1 METIKKLL
9 ADLVWTAIYPLI
21 TVWIMW
27 PALGVFSNACLL

>member
-9 ADLVWTAIYPLI
+9 ADLVWTAIYLLI

-27 PALGVFSNACLL
+27 PVLGVLGNDCLL